1 MIICYDNYQFC
12 DLAGNPIPEEYRLKL
27 IQENYSDD
35 KSPSSREIEHV
46 LGEKMDP
53 DLANMIDSMTGKEA
67 GELLVK
73 LLEP

>member
-1 MIICYDNYQFC
+1 MAAVFNPSMIMTNDFF
-12 DLAGNPIPEEYRLKL
+12 
-27 IQENYSDD
+27 QENYSDD

-67 GELLVK
+67 AALLDK
-73 LLEP
+73 LLNSKK

>member
-1 MIICYDNYQFC
+1 MAAVFNPSMIMTGDFY
-12 DLAGNPIPEEYRLKL
+12 
-27 IQENYSDD
+27 QENYSDD

-67 GELLVK
+67 AELLDK
-73 LLEP
+73 LLEIRK

>member
-1 MIICYDNYQFC
+1 MAAVLNPSMILTNNFF
-12 DLAGNPIPEEYRLKL
+12 
-27 IQENYSDD
+27 QENYSDD

-67 GELLVK
+67 VALLNK
-73 LLEP
+73 LLKSKK